1 MSGARPAP
9 GTRVCYR
16 SAAHCCPLEP
26 PPPDSYRV
34 AAPAGLYHSL
44 LACKRDTDTGPASL
58 PLTDKQ
64 FKLRFTVVIL
74 THSEHVS
81 CCYLVFSWSSLAEAG
96 KQANS
101 PIPPPKTPNHSS
113 KRPKL
118 SDFSIL
124 NINVKDTLLP
134 LPAVGCDVCAAPLR
148 LRASHLC
155 RVSPG
160 GRKIPAALNVRAD
173 NGKKNIRQGCGVGW
187 RLEEGYLL
195 VQIRNGAPVVQRG
208 RTTPIAARA
217 HLPDSCLLQTN
228 MVFRKTKGMADD
240 KLSSFDKEFLDTH
253 NDYRK
258 KHGAPP
264 LTLSRELS
272 KTAQAWADH
281 LLSIKTL
288 QHSETENGENVYYAW
303 SSAPKKLTGKEAV
316 DSWYSEI
323 KDYDFNNPGFQSNTG
338 HFTQVVWKSSLEV
351 GVGQATDGNT
361 IFVVGQY
368 SPAGNISNPGYF
380 EKNVLPLG
388 TPVSRRTTHKA
399 TKIPDLQNARGH
411 ICFKERVIGSI
422 KQLRAQC
429 EPVPEGQTPRVPTG
443 MLCGNGSIQIQP
455 PAYLIPSHSEI
466 PKSQLSPLQFPP
478 LAHIQEF
485 SSFPRLCPAA
495 PELLWARLVAPPH
508 LLHARSRGG
517 GGCHGV
523 LAALIGVSCAV
534 PAGDEAV
541 ESWYSEIKDY
551 DFSRPGFSTNTGHFT
566 QVVWRDSQELGIAKA
581 TDGKGMVFV
590 VARYQPAGNITNAG
604 YFEKNVLPPGAKPP
618 EGASKGA
625 GVKPQLQ
632 SRPGERNGQQADGS
646 APVHKQSGFDKEFL
660 DTHNDYR
667 KKHGAPPL
675 TLSRELSK
683 TAQAWADHLLS
694 IKTLQHSKTENGE
707 NVYYAWSSAPKKLTG
722 KEAVDSWYSEI
733 KDYNFS
739 RPGFQSNTGHFTQ
752 VVWKSSLEV
761 GVGQATDGNT
771 VFVVGQ
777 YSPAGNI
784 SNPGYFEKN
793 VLPLGTP
800 GAKPP
805 EDASKGA
812 GLKPQP
818 GQRNGQQADGSAPD
832 SFTRDILQ
840 ACNEKRQAH
849 GAPPLSLNSE
859 MSRGAQ
865 SWAES
870 LLATRVLKHSTTT
883 YGENIWAKTGG
894 PGITA
899 TGQEVVDSW
908 YKEMDNYDFSRP
920 GSQTKTGHF
929 TQLVWRSSQ
938 ELGVGLANSGTGS
951 VIVVAQFQPAGNITN
966 PGYYSRNVLPKG
978 SKVTDKPREEDSGEK
993 GAGRPVVT
1001 LPGHCMISH
1010 NCLNCLIDSNSDQ
1023 SSQLSQFSQS
1033 LRETMNRFRQQHG
1046 APPLQLSSALSKEAL
1061 SWASHLVQSK
1071 ALKSSGKDYG
1081 ENLWY
1086 CLSSSTAPPAGS
1098 EVAESWYKESS
1109 KYNFGSPGFKS
1120 GTGNFSQMVWKS
1132 SREVGIGLATDG
1144 AGMFIAVVFFSPAG
1158 NITNKGYFEDNVK
1171 PKGTRI

>member
-1 MSGARPAP
+1 MA
-9 GTRVCYR
+9 
-16 SAAHCCPLEP
+16 
-26 PPPDSYRV
+26 
-34 AAPAGLYHSL
+34 
-44 LACKRDTDTGPASL
+44 
-58 PLTDKQ
+58 
-64 FKLRFTVVIL
+64 FRF
-74 THSEHVS
+74 S
-81 CCYLVFSWSSLAEAG
+81 
-96 KQANS
+96 
-101 PIPPPKTPNHSS
+101 
-113 KRPKL
+113 
-118 SDFSIL
+118 
-124 NINVKDTLLP
+124 
-134 LPAVGCDVCAAPLR
+134 
-148 LRASHLC
+148 
-155 RVSPG
+155 
-160 GRKIPAALNVRAD
+160 
-173 NGKKNIRQGCGVGW
+173 
-187 RLEEGYLL
+187 
-195 VQIRNGAPVVQRG
+195 
-208 RTTPIAARA
+208 
-217 HLPDSCLLQTN
+217 
-228 MVFRKTKGMADD
+228 VFRKTKGMADN

-288 QHSETENGENVYYAW
+288 QHSETKNGENVYYAW

-361 IFVVGQY
+361 VFVVGQY

-388 TPVSRRTTHKA
+388 TPAGETGGPAKPPVRSKSPSQIQQDAPRPSPSPADTSRFQKEALEAH
-399 TKIPDLQNARGH
+399 NARRRLH
-411 ICFKERVIGSI
+411 
-422 KQLRAQC
+422 A
-429 EPVPEGQTPRVPTG
+429 
-443 MLCGNGSIQIQP
+443 
-455 PAYLIPSHSEI
+455 A
-466 PKSQLSPLQFPP
+466 PP
-478 LAHIQEF
+478 LRLDPALCRQAQEWADRLLSLRVLQHSDTGLGENIWHKW
-485 SSFPRLCPAA
+485 SSNRAEA
-495 PELLWARLVAPPH
+495 SGE
-508 LLHARSRGG
+508 
-517 GGCHGV
+517 
-523 LAALIGVSCAV
+523 
-534 PAGDEAV
+534 EAV
-541 ESWYSEIKDY
+541 ESWYGEIKDY

-581 TDGKGMVFV
+581 TDGKGMAFV

-618 EGASKGA
+618 EAASKGA
-625 GVKPQLQ
+625 GLKPQLQ
-632 SRPGERNGQQADGS
+632 SRPGQRNGQQADGS

-694 IKTLQHSKTENGE
+694 IKTLQHSKTKNGE
-707 NVYYAWSSAPKKLTG
+707 NVYYAWSSAPKKLAG
-722 KEAVDSWYSEI
+722 KEPVDSWYSEI

-800 GAKPP
+800 VGETGGSAKPPVRTKSPLQIQQDAPRPSPSPGYFEKNVLPPGAKPP
-805 EDASKGA
+805 VGASKGA

-870 LLATRVLKHSTTT
+870 LLAKRVLKHSTTA

-908 YKEMDNYDFSRP
+908 YKEMGNYDFSRP

-978 SKVTDKPREEDSGEK
+978 SKVTDEPREEDSGEK
-993 GAGRPVVT
+993 GAGHPVVT
-1001 LPGHCMISH
+1001 LPA
-1010 NCLNCLIDSNSDQ
+1010 
-1023 SSQLSQFSQS
+1023 SQLSQFSQS

-1086 CLSSSTAPPAGS
+1086 CLSSSTAPPTGS

-1109 KYNFGSPGFKS
+1109 KYDFGSPGFKS

-1132 SREVGIGLATDG
+1132 SREVGTGLATDG